1 MINQKNKYK
10 DRIGCFGA
18 SDTAFIMGNWNTA
31 TFLNWW
37 QTKLGTMQ
45 NGFENIYTITGTHK
59 EHQIA
64 KWYADKTKQ
73 KLKLD
78 RKIKLKKYSLVVNL
92 DSETKD
98 CIIEI
103 KTFKLSDKKWT
114 MPKKYWQQVQ
124 VQMFASK
131 KHNAIILA
139 YGLKEED
146 YNNFY
151 LEIDKDRVLEIPIEY
166 DKKWIQS
173 EYLPR
178 VIYLQSCLKA
188 RKTPKIE
195 ELKGA

>member
-1 MINQKNKYK
+1 MINQKTKSK
-10 DRIGCFGA
+10 DRVGCFGA
-18 SDTAFIMGNWNTA
+18 SDTAFIMGNWNTS

-37 QTKLGTMQ
+37 QTKLGTMT
-45 NGFENIYTITGTHK
+45 NDFKNVYTITGTHK

-64 KWYADKTKQ
+64 KWYSNKTKQ

-78 RKIKLKKYSLVVNL
+78 RKVKVKKYSLVVNL

-98 CIIEI
+98 TVIEI
-103 KTFKLSDKKWT
+103 KTFKLTDKKWS

-131 KHNAIILA
+131 KHKAIILA
-139 YGLKEED
+139 YGCKEED
-146 YNNFY
+146 YDNFY
-151 LEIDKDRVLEIPIEY
+151 LDIESNRIIEISIDY
-166 DKKWIQS
+166 DKKWIFE

-178 VIYLQSCLKA
+178 VSYLKA
-188 RKTPKIE
+188 CIKERKTPKIE